1 MDALTTTHTTAPDN
15 GTAKMKV
22 TTLPATE
29 PDGTA
34 RAPQAA
40 PFITTSGLR
49 KSFQMGT
56 TMVHAL
62 AGVDMAIDEGT
73 FQAIMGPSGSGKS
86 TLLYLLGGLD
96 RPTAGRIIVGGHAL
110 EQLDENALATYRRR
124 FVGFIFQS
132 FNLIPSLSAWENV
145 AFPMRF
151 AGISRRERQRR
162 AFALLERVG
171 LADRRQHKPTELSG
185 GQQQRVA
192 IARSLVNEPRLVLA
206 DEPTGNLDTSSG
218 QSIMELLA
226 ELHRDGRTVLVV
238 THDPRM
244 AAYATHQIFLL
255 DGCVVSEEQYRGV
268 TGLV

>member
-22 TTLPATE
+22 TTSPATE

-96 RPTAGRIIVGGHAL
+96 RPTAGRIVVGGHAL